1 MISRWL
7 LSIGRKM
14 KTAEWSDVGNYTH
27 KMVHCKDSDTTAWE
41 LGDH

>member
-14 KTAEWSDVGNYTH
+14 KIAERSDVGNYIH
-27 KMVHCKDSDTTAWE
+27 KMVHSKDSDTTAWE